1 MRLGVRVGVW
11 LGAALLL
18 TGAVR
23 LPEAVLWRLAGH
35 SLRAHGGLAGAEVL
49 TAERYGDLDGGGR
62 EGVLWLRAGRAG
74 LRSAAGRA
82 LWTSP
87 PNWQVRQ
94 AALAPVDGRPGLE
107 AVLLVWRPYR
117 PWPVDA
123 FLPNAG
129 RTAGF
134 HNAEGLSC
142 HVILIGCGARG
153 CREVWAGSPLA
164 DPLQALALAD
174 LDGDGQAELAALE
187 GRYAE
192 AAGQPAWRLSV
203 WGWEGFGFQLRAAQ
217 EGRFGG
223 LGAVRA
229 VDGALGL
236 AVWPENEAGRRI
248 P

>member
-23 LPEAVLWRLAGH
+23 LPEGTLWRLEGQ
-35 SLRAHGGLAGAEVL
+35 SLRAHGGLTGTEFL
-49 TAERYGDLDGGGR
+49 TAERYGDLDGGGH
-62 EGVLWLRAGRAG
+62 EGVLWLRAGRTG

-82 LWTSP
+82 LWASP
-87 PNWQVRQ
+87 PDWQVQQ

-134 HNAEGLSC
+134 HNAEGRSC

-164 DPLQALALAD
+164 DPLRALAAVD
-174 LDGDGQAELAALE
+174 LDGDGRVELAALE

-223 LGAVRA
+223 LRAVRQA
-229 VDGALGL
+229 NGTLGL
-236 AVWPENEAGRRI
+236 AVWPEDEARRI

>member
-1 MRLGVRVGVW
+1 MRLGVRVGMW

-23 LPEAVLWRLAGH
+23 LPEGTLWRLEGQ
-35 SLRAHGGLAGAEVL
+35 SLRAHGGLAGAEIW
-49 TAERYGDLDGGGR
+49 TAERYGDLDGSGR
-62 EGVLWLRAGRAG
+62 EGVLWLRAGRSG
-74 LRSAAGRA
+74 LRSAEGQA
-82 LWTSP
+82 LWASP
-87 PNWQVRQ
+87 PDWQVRQ

-134 HNAEGLSC
+134 HNAEGRSC

-164 DPLQALALAD
+164 DPLHALALAD
-174 LDGDGQAELAALE
+174 LDGDGRAELAALE

-223 LGAVRA
+223 LGAVRQS
-229 VDGALGL
+229 DGALGL
-236 AVWPENEAGRRI
+236 AVWPEGEAVRRI